1 MTHDKPYLHM
11 KALSNVQW
19 KFFKF
24 VQISRKEADFAFE
37 FFVRE
42 IIRNPRMTCDL

>member
-1 MTHDKPYLHM
+1 MAHDKPYSHM
-11 KALSNVQW
+11 KTLSNVLW

-42 IIRNPRMTCDL
+42 IIRNPHMTRDL